1 MIHLDGRPISAS
13 LVEPV
18 PRVDGGGVMTP
29 GVSLGRDVEAQITD
43 DTWGLL
49 VPAQQLQNV

>member
-18 PRVDGGGVMTP
+18 PRVDGGVMTP